1 MSTIEIREP
10 PKRRAFRGLRA
21 IALLNRALVAALM
34 LGGVLVVDVSVFDDP
49 PFVERLAFDNP
60 SEYQIDVAL
69 SASGSTDTLPV
80 GVAVQRCI
88 TGYESI
94 IDQGSTWTLHF
105 SSQGRDGGE
114 TSITRDQLERD
125 GWTYRVPDSV
135 IDRLRAQGA
144 PVPPDHSCP
153 AR

>member
-1 MSTIEIREP
+1 RSRAWRSWPPCVCPTSPGSASSPAWTRSPRPSHGSEPMSTIEIREP

-88 TGYESI
+88 AGYESI
-94 IDQGSTWTLHF
+94 IDQGS
-105 SSQGRDGGE
+105 
-114 TSITRDQLERD
+114 
-125 GWTYRVPDSV
+125 
-135 IDRLRAQGA
+135 
-144 PVPPDHSCP
+144 
-153 AR
+153 